1 MPLTVP
7 PGIPS
12 DGTWRV
18 WMVPTMANPAQPSIA
33 TDIGNAGTV
42 DSSCLLTKSGFGLD
56 VAVEKFKDE
65 RLCTIQVFEQN
76 GQETWSIND
85 IEYVIDPQTPASAT
99 NKLYAA
105 VGAGATGKY
114 LIIRF
119 GMAADTAPTAAQK
132 VWVIPVSFSSA
143 VPLPPEAN
151 TMTRAKQSVTITG
164 VIQRDVALVA

>member
-1 MPLTVP
+1 MALTVP

-18 WMVPTMANPAQPSIA
+18 WFVPTMATPASPSIA

-42 DSSCLLTKSGFGLD
+42 DGSCLLTKSGFGLD
-56 VAVEKFKDE
+56 ASVEKFKDE

-76 GQETWSIND
+76 GQVTYSIND

-99 NKLYAA
+99 NKLYAMT
-105 VGAGATGKY
+105 GAGLASAFI
-114 LIIRF
+114 IIRF
-119 GMAADTAPTAAQK
+119 GMAADTAPVAAQK
-132 VWVIPVSFSSA
+132 VWVIPVAFAPA

-151 TMTRAKQSVTITG
+151 TMTRAKQSVTVTG